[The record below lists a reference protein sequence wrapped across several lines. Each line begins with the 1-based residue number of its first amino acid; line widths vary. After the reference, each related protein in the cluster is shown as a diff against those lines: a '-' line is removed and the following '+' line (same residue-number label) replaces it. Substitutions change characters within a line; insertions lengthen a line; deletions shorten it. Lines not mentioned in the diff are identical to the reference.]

1 MTRRVL
7 LALLLAAPAR
17 AAVTVTA
24 SSSPIHVD
32 APPLMRLGAQPAATP
47 TGRASVGVG
56 MGLSEGKPLEM
67 LLWGGSGAVVGSMAG
82 PLGAAVGGAA
92 GAVVGLLYSV
102 FVVPRVQ
109 PGLIPGNQ
117 NHP

>member
-1 MTRRVL
+1 MTRAAL
-7 LALLLAAPAR
+7 LAALLAAPSG
-17 AAVTVTA
+17 AAVSVTA

-32 APPLMRLGAQPAATP
+32 AAPLMRLGLQPAATP
-47 TGRASVGVG
+47 TGRASVGAGV
-56 MGLSEGKPLEM
+56 GLSEGKPLEM
-67 LLWGGSGAVVGSMAG
+67 LLWGGSGAIVGSMAG
-82 PLGAAVGGAA
+82 PVGAAVGGAA

-109 PGLIPGNQ
+109 PGLFPGNQ